1 MWSTE
6 LGDLLITLPVSVML
20 YHSCPRAC
28 GGPYDTYCHIAILP
42 YCHMAVGDVA
52 ISYCT
57 AILYCADIFLA
68 DRTVLPYCLIAV
80 GGLGVLV
87 IHASFVSMYD
97 MLMQICCALN
107 SYLKC

>member
-6 LGDLLITLPVSVML
+6 LGDVLITLLILNAYIMHARGRVAD
-20 YHSCPRAC
+20 YIA
-28 GGPYDTYCHIAILP
+28 HIAILP
-42 YCHMAVGDVA
+42 Y
-52 ISYCT
+52 YLT
-57 AILYCADIFLA
+57 AIWRLA
-68 DRTVLPYCLIAV
+68 TWPYHTVLPYCIALTYLWQTVPYCLIAV